1 MFIEKENINYHIEKV
16 EDWSVLPNNPIVTV
30 EIAAYNHESYIRN
43 TLESVLMQQVNFE
56 YEILIKED
64 HSTDSTKQII
74 LEYQK
79 QYPNKL
85 RVWLAKKNIYQQGIK
100 LGLHRFARGKYIA
113 KLDGDDY
120 WIDSFKLQK
129 QIDFLEENLDY
140 NFSVGGYNTIDEKG
154 VIKKGELLKKS
165 SSFLIRDYIANRFSQ
180 TSTFV
185 YRKTSTLPEWTTKM
199 FAGDQALLLLASVDK
214 KIKYH
219 NEILSVYRLHARGID
234 TLNTN
239 FVERN
244 NKYIF
249 LLEKI
254 KSLTSDWK
262 CLLIIKLKTHVITIK
277 NYCFHRK
284 YTNLLKLYCGVLNR
298 IVIPQLNNLLNWF

>member
-1 MFIEKENINYHIEKV
+1 MFIEKENINNHIKKV

-30 EIAAYNHESYIRN
+30 EIATYNHESYIRN

-64 HSTDSTKQII
+64 NSTDNTKQIV

-79 QYPNKL
+79 QYPNKF

-100 LGLHRFARGKYIA
+100 LGLYRFARGKYIA

-129 QIDFLEENLDY
+129 QIDFLETNPDY

-185 YRKTSTLPEWTTKM
+185 YRKTSAFPEWISKM

-234 TLNTN
+234 TLNKN

-244 NKYIF
+244 KKYIF

-254 KSLTSDWK
+254 KSLTNDWK
-262 CLLIIKLKTHVITIK
+262 CKLIIKLKTHVISIK
-277 NYCFHRK
+277 NYSFNRK
-284 YTNLLKLYCGVLNR
+284 YTKILKLYTVLNR